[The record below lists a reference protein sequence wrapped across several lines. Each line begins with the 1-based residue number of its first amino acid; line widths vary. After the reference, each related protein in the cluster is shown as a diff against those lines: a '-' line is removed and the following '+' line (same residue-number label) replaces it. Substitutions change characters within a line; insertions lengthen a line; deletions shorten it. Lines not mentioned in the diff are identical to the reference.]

1 MTTEQILAEIYK
13 NHCEDEIFCELSRQ
27 MIQDKKDMKH
37 TIADQK
43 ATLRIIGKV
52 TKDQTVKN
60 ILAED

>member
-13 NHCEDEIFCELSRQ
+13 NHC
-27 MIQDKKDMKH
+27 KDMEH

-43 ATLRIIGKV
+43 ATLRIISKV

-60 ILAED
+60 ILVED